1 MLCRDVCYCCQRNQV
16 SCCRAWVLLWWLWVG
31 YGCCS
36 MQHLLSRLD
45 KQSKYLAYY
54 HGGYGIGATISPLI
68 ATSIVNSGSAGIFY
82 LILLGLM
89 VITAI
94 NLYFSFQNADE
105 DLKPWDHDEAVH
117 SSSTSVEL
125 ENLTLELQTQQ

>member
-1 MLCRDVCYCCQRNQV
+1 
-16 SCCRAWVLLWWLWVG
+16 
-31 YGCCS
+31 
-36 MQHLLSRLD
+36 
-45 KQSKYLAYY
+45 
-54 HGGYGIGATISPLI
+54 
-68 ATSIVNSGSAGIFY
+68 
-82 LILLGLM
+82 M

-125 ENLTLELQTQQ
+125 ENLDSRITNTTNNANTTTQTSEMVLALQSHVTWLIAFFCLCYQGAEVSLAGWIVTFC